1 LLISVLEAQWEADH
15 RPITGVFTGLDISL
29 IYDHPRW
36 KEQVRRDG
44 ILDLWRTRGFPQQ
57 CRPLG
62 ADDFECE

>member
-1 LLISVLEAQWEADH
+1 LIAALKGLWEADY
-15 RPITGVFTGLDISL
+15 RPVTRVLVDLDMSL

-44 ILDLWRTRGFPQQ
+44 ILELWRTRGFPPQ

-62 ADDFECE
+62 TDDFECD